1 MIGAS
6 AQNASGTTTNTQ
18 TTTPER
24 GGLPLTGTLRLR
36 GEADEQSSEP
46 PEQERHIKWAE
57 DVVDNEGQGRKSS
70 KGKLSFRSP
79 TRSARLPSPLIV
91 CCIYH
96 KPRPA
101 GESSSESES
110 SDSDL
115 DDDSDDDAGGGRSDK
130 AHSYKVCPFLM
141 PKNQHS
147 IIEPDRANVHIITRD
162 PDAQTTRNGNQDQTL
177 TNGSQKIRNRCQAS
191 NGNVELISYLLT
203 ASNSGFN
210 KKTMHAVR
218 SSQSHIGS
226 NKEIGIR

>member
-46 PEQERHIKWAE
+46 PEQDRHIKWAE

-70 KGKLSFRSP
+70 K
-79 TRSARLPSPLIV
+79 V

-130 AHSYKVCPFLM
+130 AHSYKGSGCSDHQKRKPRPNAYERV
-141 PKNQHS
+141 PKN
-147 IIEPDRANVHIITRD
+147 
-162 PDAQTTRNGNQDQTL
+162 
-177 TNGSQKIRNRCQAS
+177 
-191 NGNVELISYLLT
+191 
-203 ASNSGFN
+203 
-210 KKTMHAVR
+210 KK
-218 SSQSHIGS
+218 
-226 NKEIGIR
+226 